1 MYEEIYV
8 KYIINLSIGKL
19 QSIQESDESI
29 AMKKEQLRNLG
40 SALSKI

>member
-19 QSIQESDESI
+19 QSIQESDDSI
-29 AMKKEQLRNLG
+29 TMKKEQLRDIG
-40 SALSKI
+40 SSLSKI

>member
-19 QSIQESDESI
+19 QSIQESDDSI
-29 AMKKEQLRNLG
+29 AMKKAQLRDIG
-40 SALSKI
+40 SVLSKI